1 MDKPVRFKLNGKE
14 VTVETAPERML
25 LWVLRTDLAHTGA
38 KYGCGEGYCGF
49 CTVLVDGRPELS
61 CQFPLAKAEGRSV
74 LTIEGLAAADGRL
87 HPLQQA
93 FIDHGAMQC
102 GFCTV
107 LVDGK
112 PMLACQFPLA
122 KAEGR
127 SVLTI
132 EGLVQGGR
140 LHPLQQAFIDHGAMQ
155 CGYCTPGMILR
166 AYALLRQ
173 DPDPSEADI
182 ADALEGNLCRC
193 NNYRRIIAAVRAAS
207 QALRMR
213 VVDHEAR

>member
-1 MDKPVRFKLNGKE
+1 MDKTVRFKLNGNE
-14 VTVETAPERML
+14 VAVETSPERML

-49 CTVLVDGRPELS
+49 CTVLVDG
-61 CQFPLAKAEGRSV
+61 
-74 LTIEGLAAADGRL
+74 
-87 HPLQQA
+87 
-93 FIDHGAMQC
+93 
-102 GFCTV
+102 
-107 LVDGK
+107 K
-112 PMLACQFPLA
+112 PALACQFPLA

-132 EGLVQGGR
+132 EGLAKGGR